1 LEGSRDAIDDYQAN
15 MKDDRSDRVQNV
27 EDMERKLCDEHEG
40 AEDGDD

>member
-1 LEGSRDAIDDYQAN
+1 

-27 EDMERKLCDEHEG
+27 EDMEREFCDEHEG